1 MLLSQAEVREL
12 IAESSGITIDTDD
25 VTISFNKKEL
35 SFPPDDIFNTRAAGK
50 LSTRALIDVCQ
61 CKYWILWDVSL
72 YSHACEWSLFLPLLQ
87 VEFHLIFT
95 HFIEIPE
102 YTFDFSR

>member
-25 VTISFNKKEL
+25 VTISFNKKDL

-61 CKYWILWDVSL
+61 CKYWIEMGD
-72 YSHACEWSLFLPLLQ
+72 
-87 VEFHLIFT
+87 FT
-95 HFIEIPE
+95 PTLVDGLCKDHEP
-102 YTFDFSR
+102 

>member
-1 MLLSQAEVREL
+1 MAFHNQKLPLSKFASWMLLSQAEVREL

-61 CKYWILWDVSL
+61 CKYWIL
-72 YSHACEWSLFLPLLQ
+72 
-87 VEFHLIFT
+87 
-95 HFIEIPE
+95 
-102 YTFDFSR
+102 

>member
-12 IAESSGITIDTDD
+12 IAESSGITIDSDD

-61 CKYWILWDVSL
+61 CKYLMRCLTLLSRLRMVSI
-72 YSHACEWSLFLPLLQ
+72 FPLLQ
-87 VEFHLIFT
+87 VMSHLIFT

-102 YTFDFSR
+102 YTFDFNR